1 MEIILVLVVVAVL
14 GYWAWNANNAK
25 KDQLAD
31 KHPLDIIND
40 NAVEKS
46 APYKVPEPVA
56 PTPIPLVV
64 EVAEPAPVVETKVV
78 EPAPVKKAPVKKA
91 PVKKASVPAK
101 KTAVKKAVPVKK
113 TTAKKPAV

>member
-1 MEIILVLVVVAVL
+1 MEIILVIVVVAVL

-25 KDQLAD
+25 KDQSAN

-64 EVAEPAPVVETKVV
+64 EVAESAPVVETKAA

-91 PVKKASVPAK
+91 PAKKPAVKKATPAKKPTAK
-101 KTAVKKAVPVKK
+101 KTAV
-113 TTAKKPAV
+113 

>member
-91 PVKKASVPAK
+91 SAPAK